1 MSDFE
6 SLYAEGEATDYA
18 ANAEP
23 VPQEEVNAIHENLTQ
38 AMGDSVLNGQTENL
52 GAEMVG
58 EPLPPEPMGITGQ
71 DGPEIQPTN
80 QVMDNTP
87 DPLEQ
92 FMEAHSE
99 DFRDVSGMKL
109 ADYEEWLFKSE
120 EGAGEIAVAR
130 IVSNFRASG
139 YDVKPTYAAVA
150 GATWSRMNY
159 GGEEHMDALK
169 KVERASVADLHP
181 LVVEVESEGLTS
193 LVETVRKAES
203 QAEDFRAEMI
213 TQIKSELR
221 ADEEQKAADSVLES
235 ENTTMDW
242 KMYVAPTLLGLV
254 TIGGMA
260 LTLRK

>member
-1 MSDFE
+1 MSHYHPNLWGLQDS
-6 SLYAEGEATDYA
+6 SL
-18 ANAEP
+18 
-23 VPQEEVNAIHENLTQ
+23 
-38 AMGDSVLNGQTENL
+38 
-52 GAEMVG
+52 
-58 EPLPPEPMGITGQ
+58 
-71 DGPEIQPTN
+71 
-80 QVMDNTP
+80 
-87 DPLEQ
+87 
-92 FMEAHSE
+92 
-99 DFRDVSGMKL
+99 
-109 ADYEEWLFKSE
+109 
-120 EGAGEIAVAR
+120 
-130 IVSNFRASG
+130 FRASG